1 MAHGFLTPESV
12 SGDNFWKN
20 AKDLWDLLQ
29 RLKKRKAP
37 PEEVVP
43 AVVSELQNAL
53 PPGKEKLL
61 PSGKQQ
67 SANKPKALNMLKGSP
82 VTKML
87 GSGKSEITIKQQ
99 LALPPGG
106 PKLPP
111 GASPTGKGGSFTNL
125 PGISSAPKKL
135 DADAFFKAA
144 QTGVHPE
151 TGQYLTSDERKN
163 YLKRSKATMN
173 APASVA
179 SAGAAGISSI
189 GEVTKGDEQIVGSVK
204 DLTKVVVSLVNAVK
218 SQTAAQAKAASAQKA
233 SAERTAN
240 RALASAEE
248 SSLEQG
254 SDLSGTI
261 TPTYGTNS
269 GTLLPPGAGG
279 GGGGAGGPGFG
290 IGGKAIAQAVGKRGL
305 GRALP
310 RLGAHVAGKTGAKLG
325 AQFGAKAA
333 AKIGAGAVGK
343 SLAKKIPG
351 LGLLAG
357 LGFGAQRL
365 FQGDILGAAGEVAS
379 GAASTVPGLG
389 TAASVGI
396 DAALAARDMGVTPFA
411 AGGIISSPTLSMM
424 GEGNKKEGVFPLQGR
439 EGKKT
444 FEMFGQG
451 MIDAQKKN
459 SRDFAAIQAKGL
471 RQYYENEDGF
481 KKMGEIFGKIF
492 EGLKDILGNV
502 VNTLL
507 GGGALAATGNPADYL
522 NSGIGGSTAERNAAA
537 FLSTLE
543 GGGGQTAA
551 DTFQVMLNRTAN
563 AKSGGSMKTYGSTL
577 FDQITAQGQF
587 SPFAA
592 AIYDQKTGDNAADD
606 KYGKIRAKLGKNAA
620 ERKAKLL
627 EIAGKPNGLAELQK
641 LFGAGSGS
649 EAAKVLADFE
659 SGGSMSKSSAQ
670 FVGAAMSF
678 RGYQTSGSRRRAQGG
693 NYFFGAAE
701 GTRAA
706 SLNAVSAAPAEGY
719 NGIAAA
725 AQSLKG
731 MSTSGGPGR
740 GSVGCVYAVNKVFA
754 KAGVTPPWGGAQ
766 STDAVIN
773 GVRKAGWQQV
783 GFGDARPGDVWV
795 YDANDGR
802 SGHVGIMMPNG
813 KVLSNSTS
821 NRSFTWE
828 ADRGQ
833 LLSAYPKAGM
843 TPPGGTFYRMP
854 GGGAGPSPSV
864 AASPTKPGKPRTRT
878 KADLIGSA
886 QPANQNNGTAMMA
899 TSAQV
904 QMGAMGLT
912 TSGGNVINNIYNTGG
927 QQSSPMGNTLSAGTP
942 SGNAGLSWLA
952 LVRR

>member
-53 PPGKEKLL
+53 PPGKENLL

-82 VTKML
+82 VAKML

-111 GASPTGKGGSFTNL
+111 GASPAGKGGTFTNL
-125 PGISSAPKKL
+125 PGISAAPKKL
-135 DADAFFKAA
+135 DSEAFFKAA

-163 YLKRSKATMN
+163 YLKKSKATMN

-218 SQTAAQAKAASAQKA
+218 SQTAAQAKASSAQKA

-290 IGGKAIAQAVGKRGL
+290 IGGKAVAQAVGKRGL

-411 AGGIISSPTLSMM
+411 AGGIISSPTLSLT
-424 GEGNKKEGVFPLQGR
+424 GEKGKEGVFPLQGK

-459 SRDFAAIQAKGL
+459 RRDYANIQAAGL
-471 RQYYENEDGF
+471 KQYYENQDGGKVLAKAFVDIF
-481 KKMGEIFGKIF
+481 KGI
-492 EGLKDILGNV
+492 
-502 VNTLL
+502 
-507 GGGALAATGNPADYL
+507 GGALASLFGGNANAKENPMNPADYL
-522 NSGIGGSTAERNAAA
+522 DQAA
-537 FLSTLE
+537 
-543 GGGGQTAA
+543 GGQDMMTLATIAA
-551 DTFQVMLNRTAN
+551 LESGSAQGQADVAQSVYNRLAD
-563 AKSGGSMKTYGSTL
+563 KTYGSSITDIL
-577 FDQITAQGQF
+577 TRQGQYQVAFKDPTAKSGAGTQVADVFKNIKTEDDAVKAMMYYYNKRGQKITAEQARQKLRG
-587 SPFAA
+587 SVA
-592 AIYDQKTGDNAADD
+592 AIQNT
-606 KYGKIRAKLGKNAA
+606 
-620 ERKAKLL
+620 
-627 EIAGKPNGLAELQK
+627 ELQK
-641 LFGAGSGS
+641 KAAAHVGGRTEFLARGQGRAGSVSRGGGS
-649 EAAKVLADFE
+649 DNDFFAAYGSGKQMARGAAPVPLGISGGGTNGALDMSRLPPLPKTDTLGGGVQRYGASRDKGTRRHAGVDFDISGNQKFYSRIGGVVVSGPFRYGDDGWGIDIYNKQLGVYERIAEAAKILVTPGDQIRPGQAVAQGE
-659 SGGSMSKSSAQ
+659 SRTGVIHYEIRKKQSGG
-670 FVGAAMSF
+670 FE
-678 RGYQTSGSRRRAQGG
+678 
-693 NYFFGAAE
+693 N
-701 GTRAA
+701 
-706 SLNAVSAAPAEGY
+706 SLNPLNFLNALQRNA
-719 NGIAAA
+719 
-725 AQSLKG
+725 
-731 MSTSGGPGR
+731 
-740 GSVGCVYAVNKVFA
+740 
-754 KAGVTPPWGGAQ
+754 GGA
-766 STDAVIN
+766 
-773 GVRKAGWQQV
+773 G
-783 GFGDARPGDVWV
+783 
-795 YDANDGR
+795 
-802 SGHVGIMMPNG
+802 
-813 KVLSNSTS
+813 
-821 NRSFTWE
+821 
-828 ADRGQ
+828 
-833 LLSAYPKAGM
+833 
-843 TPPGGTFYRMP
+843 
-854 GGGAGPSPSV
+854 GGGASGPV
-864 AASPTKPGKPRTRT
+864 ASKPKT